1 LPNLSTGFG
10 WCVGHSSCEM
20 LGLWARRARKPI
32 GRRRGAGIPAAVQG
46 IRAAAKLTEFEHSL
60 RAILAIDA
68 CQI

>member
-1 LPNLSTGFG
+1 LPDLSTGFG
-10 WCVGHSSCEM
+10 WCVGHSSRKM
-20 LGLWARRARKPI
+20 LGLWTRWARKPI

-46 IRAAAKLTEFEHSL
+46 IRAATKLIEFKHSL